1 MTKFFDEF
9 EKMLIWLKS
18 FGDWHF
24 FNVICKLDLT

>member
-18 FGDWHF
+18 FGNWHF
-24 FNVICKLDLT
+24 GDLT